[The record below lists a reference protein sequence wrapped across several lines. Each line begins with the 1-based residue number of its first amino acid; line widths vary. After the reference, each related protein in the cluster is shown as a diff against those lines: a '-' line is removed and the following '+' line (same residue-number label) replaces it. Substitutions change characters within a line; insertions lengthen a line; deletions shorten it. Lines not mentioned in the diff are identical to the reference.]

1 MQNKQKACLTT
12 LLRKT
17 CSEVLTVPTGQR
29 HLSRDER
36 LSSGDRERRRGE
48 GERRGDL
55 DRLLS
60 REVLRDLDRLLQ
72 NMGK

>member
-1 MQNKQKACLTT
+1 MFNGVTPQNM
-12 LLRKT
+12 LR
-17 CSEVLTVPTGQR
+17 SQR